1 MFTGIIEELG
11 VIKKIKDTKSGK
23 EFTIQA
29 GIVTEDLQTGDSLA
43 VNGVCLTAVEIKKK
57 SVNLELV
64 EETLN
69 RSNLG
74 DLEVNS
80 KVNLERALT
89 LSTRLGGHLLQ
100 GHIETTG
107 VIIDKQD
114 LGDSSYLIVGISPEW
129 HRYCIEKGSIALDG
143 ISLTIADIEENF
155 ISVALIPQTLKMT
168 TLGFK
173 DIGDTLNVETDVI
186 AKYIENLLY
195 FEEKEQIQKTDL
207 INKLVNWGFGES

>member
-11 VIKKIKDTKSGK
+11 VLKKITNTKSGK
-23 EFTIQA
+23 EFTIQT
-29 GIVTEDLQTGDSLA
+29 GIVTEDLQIGDSLA

-57 SVNLELV
+57 SVKLELV

-89 LSTRLGGHLLQ
+89 LSTRLGGHLLH

-114 LGDSSYLIVGISPEW
+114 LGDSSYLIVEISPEW

-173 DIGDTLNVETDVI
+173 NIGDTLNVETDVI